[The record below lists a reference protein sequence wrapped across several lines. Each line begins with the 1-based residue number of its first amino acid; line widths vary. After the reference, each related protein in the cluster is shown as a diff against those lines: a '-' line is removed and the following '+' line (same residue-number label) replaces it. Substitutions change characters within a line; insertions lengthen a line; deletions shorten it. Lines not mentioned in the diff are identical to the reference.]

1 MQNQL
6 EEALENNK
14 SSPAPSY
21 MVEKRE
27 PTADEKSAP
36 VAPLAARARALGMQD
51 GEHITDHDLIN
62 LIVQLDEYHT
72 QYAIEFVEYD
82 ERIYNFC
89 CNQTE
94 GVYKTTAREWYEFA
108 LAQMLL

>member
-62 LIVQLDEYHT
+62 LIVQLD
-72 QYAIEFVEYD
+72 D